1 MKTLRLS
8 ILFFLA
14 LGFCGLCISSSNDA
28 PAGKKIL
35 VVMEDDEIKSSHSIF
50 FKYLTEREYK
60 IDYAEADDRNIKF
73 RKYGEWQYDHLILFA
88 PSASDIVGISSDDVL
103 EFIDSGRN
111 VIVAADSNIGDIV
124 REIASECNIEFDEEE
139 TSVIDHFNYDISDSE
154 HTLIVAEPV
163 SDAPSV
169 LSINKAPV
177 LFRGVGQD
185 IEEDSELLFPLLTGY
200 ATTYSH
206 SSSKPVKELHVAG
219 KKTTLVT
226 ALQAR
231 NNARVIFSGSV
242 ELFGDAFINSK
253 VQKVSFDGKDK
264 KFDKS
269 GNADFVKQITSWVL
283 QERGVL
289 RVKNANTHR
298 VGDTVAPYAYTI
310 KQDVVYSI
318 EIEEWKD
325 NAWVAY
331 SANDVQLEYRMLDP
345 YVRTNLKNV
354 GNGKYSVNF
363 ILPDVYGVFTF
374 KVEYNRRGLSNLN
387 SIIRI
392 PVRPFRHNE
401 YERFIASAFP
411 YYASA
416 FSMMG
421 GLFVFSWF
429 FLYHR
434 EK

>member
-1 MKTLRLS
+1 
-8 ILFFLA
+8 
-14 LGFCGLCISSSNDA
+14 
-28 PAGKKIL
+28 
-35 VVMEDDEIKSSHSIF
+35 MEDDEIKTTHSIF

-60 IDYAEADDRNIKF
+60 IDFVEADDRNIKF
-73 RKYGEWQYDHLILFA
+73 KKYGEWQYDHLILFA
-88 PSASDIVGISSDDVL
+88 PSASDIVGISSDDIL
-103 EFIDSGRN
+103 EFIDDGRN
-111 VIVAADSNIGDIV
+111 VIVAADSNIGDVV
-124 REIASECNIEFDEEE
+124 REIATECNIEFDEEG
-139 TSVIDHFNYDISDSE
+139 TSVIDHFNYDVSDSE

-163 SDAPSV
+163 SDAPAV

-206 SSSKPVKELHVAG
+206 SPSKPVKELHVAG

-231 NNARVIFSGSV
+231 NNARVIFSGSL

-253 VQKVSFDGKDK
+253 VRKFSPDGKEI

-269 GNADFVKQITSWVL
+269 GNADFVKQVTSWVL
-283 QERGVL
+283 QERGLL
-289 RVKNANTHR
+289 RVKSASTHL
-298 VGDTVAPYAYTI
+298 VGETDAPFAYTI
-310 KQDVVYSI
+310 KQEVEYTI

-325 NAWVAY
+325 NAWGPYA
-331 SANDVQLEYRMLDP
+331 ANDVQLEYRMLDP
-345 YVRTNLKNV
+345 YVRSNLKNT
-354 GNGKYSVNF
+354 GHGKFSTTFV
-363 ILPDVYGVFTF
+363 LPDVYGVFTF
-374 KVEYNRRGLSNLN
+374 KVEYNRKGLSNIN

-401 YERFIASAFP
+401 YERFIASAYP

-434 EK
+434 EKK